1 MNTIY
6 QMTLQVFI
14 TGHWHDAVRLEFPE
28 PQKGFKGAC
37 RFAYKSEYLVE
48 NLEDIQ
54 LPFCK
59 AVSVRYPL
67 DWEIN
72 FLQAAP
78 AFLHDIAPAGAAKR
92 FLMARIGRNKPD
104 DIDADLFLLGH
115 STPAPVGNMRIKE
128 SIEAL
133 SDRPPIGFPRQEV
146 IIRDHAFLDY
156 AYEQGAA
163 IGGASGAGGE
173 APKLLMAED
182 AKGLLYPDAILDDA
196 DVTQHWFIKFA
207 RNKATQTDQDIL
219 RSEFHYYKAL
229 QALGIE
235 TVASQGLALEEA
247 AKPSLWMHRF
257 DRRVTEQ
264 GVERL
269 AVESIYSMANV
280 LIPGAEMSHL
290 EVIRLLV
297 NQWIKVG
304 QKDQVGDL
312 VAEYLRRDLLN
323 KVLGNSDNHGRN
335 TSVIRE
341 RATLRLA
348 PIYDLAPMVMDAEGI
363 VRTTRWP
370 EPLEAG
376 GQINWR
382 GVCDALAGMVDPQEA
397 FERLRKDAEY
407 LRALPDILVTSGI
420 PSVTLNHRHIPLG
433 KLDQRLQEWGLR

>member
-1 MNTIY
+1 
-6 QMTLQVFI
+6 MTLQVFVA
-14 TGHWHDAVRLEFPE
+14 GDWHDAMGLEFLE

-37 RFAYKSEYLVE
+37 KFAYKSGYLVE
-48 NLEDIQ
+48 NLEDLQ
-54 LPFCK
+54 LPFSK
-59 AVSVRYPL
+59 AVSARYPL

-72 FLQAAP
+72 FLKAAP

-92 FLMARIGRNKPD
+92 FLMARVGRKKPD
-104 DIDADLFLLGH
+104 DVDSDLFLLGH
-115 STPAPVGNMRIKE
+115 STPAPIGNMRIKE
-128 SIEAL
+128 SAEAL
-133 SDRPPIGFPRQEV
+133 GAGNPIGFSRQEV
-146 IIRDHAFLDY
+146 VIRDHAFLDY
-156 AYEQGAA
+156 AYERGAA

-182 AKGLLYPDAILDDA
+182 GKGLLYPDAILDDA
-196 DVTQHWFIKFA
+196 DVIQHWFIKFA

-229 QALGIE
+229 QSLGIE
-235 TVASQGLALEEA
+235 TVAAQGLALEEA
-247 AKPSLWMHRF
+247 EKPSLWMHRF
-257 DRRVTEQ
+257 DRKVTER

-280 LIPGAEMSHL
+280 LIPGAEMSHV
-290 EVIRLLV
+290 EVIQLLV
-297 NQWIKVG
+297 SQWIVVG
-304 QKDQVGDL
+304 QKDQVADL

-335 TSVIRE
+335 TSVIRGQSS
-341 RATLRLA
+341 LRLA

-376 GQINWR
+376 GAINWR
-382 GVCDALAGMVDPQEA
+382 GVCDALAGIVDPEEA
-397 FERLRKDAEY
+397 FERLRKDADH
-407 LRALPDILVTSGI
+407 LRALPDILVAGGI

-433 KLDQRLQEWGLR
+433 KLDLRLQEWGLR

>member
-1 MNTIY
+1 MY
-6 QMTLQVFI
+6 QMTLQVFAE
-14 TGHWHDAVRLEFPE
+14 GHWHDAMRLEFPE
-28 PQKGFKGAC
+28 PQKGFEGPC

-48 NLEDIQ
+48 NLDDIQ
-54 LPFCK
+54 LPFSK
-59 AVSVRYPL
+59 AVSARYPL
-67 DWEIN
+67 DWEIT
-72 FLQAAP
+72 FLKAAP

-92 FLMARIGRNKPD
+92 FLMARTGRQKPEGMD
-104 DIDADLFLLGH
+104 SDLFLLGH
-115 STPAPVGNMRIKE
+115 STPAPVGNMRVKE
-128 SIEAL
+128 SVEAL
-133 SDRPPIGFPRQEV
+133 GDGVPIGFPRQEV

-173 APKLLMAED
+173 APKLLMAEN

-196 DVTQHWFIKFA
+196 DVAQHWFIKFA

-229 QALGIE
+229 QHLGIE
-235 TVASQGLALEEA
+235 TVAAEGLALEEA
-247 AKPSLWMHRF
+247 EKPSLWMHRF
-257 DRRVTEQ
+257 DRRVTER

-290 EVIRLLV
+290 EVIQLLV
-297 NQWIKVG
+297 DQWKKVG
-304 QKDQVGDL
+304 QYGQITDL
-312 VAEYLRRDLLN
+312 VAEYLRRDLIN

-341 RATLRLA
+341 QAALRLA
-348 PIYDLAPMVMDAEGI
+348 PIYDLAPMVMDEEGI

-370 EPLEAG
+370 GPLEAG
-376 GQINWR
+376 GKICWR
-382 GVCDALAGMVDPQEA
+382 GVCDALTGVVDPEEA
-397 FERLRKDAEY
+397 FERLRKDADH
-407 LRALPDILVTSGI
+407 LRALPDILVAGGL
-420 PSVTLNHRHIPLG
+420 PSATLNHPHIPLG